1 MSFLA
6 FAESIQL
13 VPDGTLFFHIAII
26 ILMVFVLNRLLFKPV
41 AGLLEEREKQ
51 TGGRANEAH
60 DVLKRVDVGLAK
72 YESSLR
78 EARAEGYSLLE
89 KAQKDAADERERR
102 VGQVRAEVEQMLE
115 KQRRDISEQ
124 AAQAKA
130 GLEVEARQM
139 AAIVGSQI
147 LGRPV

>member
-13 VPDGTLFFHIAII
+13 VPDGTLFIHIAII

-51 TGGRANEAH
+51 TGGRSNEAH
-60 DVLKRVDVGLAK
+60 DILKRVDVGLAK
-72 YESSLR
+72 YEGSLR

-89 KAQKDAADERERR
+89 KAQRDATAERERG
-102 VGQVRAEVEQMLE
+102 VGQVRAEVEQLLE
-115 KQRRDISEQ
+115 KQRRDIGEQ

-130 GLEVEARQM
+130 SLEIEARQM
-139 AAIVGSQI
+139 AATVSSQI

>member
-13 VPDGTLFFHIAII
+13 IPDGTLFFHIAII

-51 TGGRANEAH
+51 TGGRASEAH
-60 DVLKRVDVGLAK
+60 DILKRVDEGLAR
-72 YESSLR
+72 YEGSLK

-89 KAQKDAADERERR
+89 RTQKEAAAERERR
-102 VGQVRAEVEQMLE
+102 VGQVRADVERMLE
-115 KQRRDISEQ
+115 RQRREISEQ

-130 GLEVEARQM
+130 NLEVEARQM
-139 AAIVGSQI
+139 AATVSSQI